1 MKVLSVS
8 MTRQFYWHPK
18 RNYCHAPKAPLRL
31 EGMVACAVKPLHAP
45 IRLTAGDMF
54 SCTDPQSFRSKID
67 IHVAK
72 TL

>member
-1 MKVLSVS
+1 

-18 RNYCHAPKAPLRL
+18 RKYCHAPKAPFRL
-31 EGMVACAVKPLHAP
+31 EGIVACAVKPLHA
-45 IRLTAGDMF
+45 AGDMF

-67 IHVAK
+67 AHVAK